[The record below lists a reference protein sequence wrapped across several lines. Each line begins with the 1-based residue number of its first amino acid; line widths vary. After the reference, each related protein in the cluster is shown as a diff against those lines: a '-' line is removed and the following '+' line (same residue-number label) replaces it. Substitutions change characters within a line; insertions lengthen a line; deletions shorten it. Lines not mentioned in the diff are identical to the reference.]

1 LPRTSRPETAISN
14 LWLIIIVAALGV
26 FVLVRL
32 YYTLRKL
39 RPEHHE
45 SADEKMIERLRS
57 KGYAPFNEY
66 PIAFFLALPDEASCG
81 AVRSRLEPD
90 GFSVDVRPMTAQL
103 FGEAQSES
111 SLPLSLH
118 ATRSMRLI
126 LADVVEQSRRFTALA
141 AEFHG
146 RYDGW
151 AA

>member
-1 LPRTSRPETAISN
+1 
-14 LWLIIIVAALGV
+14 V
-26 FVLVRL
+26 FILVRL
-32 YYTLRKL
+32 YRTVRKL
-39 RPEHHE
+39 RPDHQE
-45 SADEKMIERLRS
+45 SADEKMIERLRA

-81 AVRSRLEPD
+81 AVRARLEPD
-90 GFSVDVRPMTAQL
+90 GFTVDVKPMTAQL
-103 FGEAQSES
+103 FGESQSGG

-126 LADVVEQSRRFTALA
+126 LVDMLEQSRRFTEIA